1 MTALVVL
8 VRSVHGHNCN
18 QQQQQQQEEEEE
30 EEEEDAHGYNCI
42 SERRKTS
49 SNNPNLHAF

>member
-1 MTALVVL
+1 
-8 VRSVHGHNCN
+8 VHGHNCD
-18 QQQQQQQEEEEE
+18 QQQEEEAEEEEE